1 MNSGRLI
8 CCAALMLFAAGCNTT
23 TTVTTKSNTPV
34 IVSAV
39 GMYSVSG
46 CSSWEPPDA
55 TVITQPANGRVQT
68 ALKAFPITEKG
79 NPCEGKVIERRLVAY
94 IPRAGFRGQD
104 SFSIKHDFVS
114 NDGGGRGTQQSSFIV
129 DVK

>member
-8 CCAALMLFAAGCNTT
+8 CCAALTLFAGGCNT
-23 TTVTTKSNTPV
+23 TTVTTKANTPV
-34 IVSAV
+34 IVSAL

-46 CSSWEPPDA
+46 CNSWEPPE
-55 TVITQPANGRVQT
+55 TTLTTRPTNGRVQT

-79 NPCEGKVIERRLVAY
+79 HPCEGKVIDRRLVAY
-94 IPRAGFRGQD
+94 IPSAGFRGQD
-104 SFSIKHDFVS
+104 SFTMKYDFIT
-114 NDGGGRGTQQSSFIV
+114 NDGGGRGTRQSTFIV